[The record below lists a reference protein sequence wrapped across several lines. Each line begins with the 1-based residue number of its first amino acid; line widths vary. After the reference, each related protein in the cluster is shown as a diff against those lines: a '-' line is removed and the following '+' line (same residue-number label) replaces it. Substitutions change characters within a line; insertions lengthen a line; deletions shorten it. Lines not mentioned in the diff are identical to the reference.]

1 MCVECDK
8 LRAEIRELREELAEW
23 RNQDSIHEN
32 GDAAIIAAR
41 LKTWPQVAKLIAIL
55 AENENRVVAREYF
68 VEALEYAG
76 AGRDHDRRGTDED
89 RWLKVIVSRARRAL
103 EGIGVFDAVG
113 NVRGWGY
120 IMTKEKARDVRR
132 VVGIDE

>member
-1 MCVECDK
+1 MCQTCDK
-8 LRAEIRELREELAEW
+8 LRAEIRELRDELAEW
-23 RNQDSIHEN
+23 RNQDSVHEN

-55 AENENRVVAREYF
+55 AENENRVVSREYF

-89 RWLKVIVSRARRAL
+89 RWLKVIASRARRAL
-103 EGIGVFDAVG
+103 ESIGVFDAVG
-113 NVRGWGY
+113 NVRGRGY

>member
-1 MCVECDK
+1 MCQTCDK

-23 RNQDSIHEN
+23 RNQDSIHES
-32 GDAAIIAAR
+32 GDAAIIATR

-55 AENENRVVAREYF
+55 AENENRVVSREYF

-103 EGIGVFDAVG
+103 ESVGVFDAVG
-113 NVRGWGY
+113 NVWGQGY